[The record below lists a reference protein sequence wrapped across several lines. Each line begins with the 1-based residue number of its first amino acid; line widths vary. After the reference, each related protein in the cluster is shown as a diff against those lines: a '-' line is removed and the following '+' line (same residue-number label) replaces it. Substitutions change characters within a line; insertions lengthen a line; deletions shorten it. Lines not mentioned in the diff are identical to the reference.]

1 MSIKFQIITP
11 ERVVF
16 SDEID
21 QVTMNTQDGE
31 ITVLPNHIPLVTILK
46 SGELVCKKSG
56 QEYQMAVTGGF
67 AEIRPD
73 NSIIILADTAERA
86 EEIDI
91 AAAEAARD
99 RAIKTMQEERKLDSA
114 EYATLQ
120 ATLDKELLR
129 LKVGNKYRKIRPEIK

>member
-1 MSIKFQIITP
+1 MPIKFQIITP

-31 ITVLPNHIPLVTILK
+31 ITVLPHHIPLVSVLK
-46 SGELVCKKSG
+46 PGELICKKNG
-56 QEYQMAVTGGF
+56 QEYPMAVTGGF
-67 AEIRPD
+67 AEVRSD
-73 NSIIILADTAERA
+73 NSIIILADAAERA

-91 AAAEAARD
+91 AGAEAARE
-99 RAIKTMQEERKLDSA
+99 RALEAMKEERKLDSS
-114 EYATLQ
+114 EFATLQ
-120 ATLDKELLR
+120 ATLDRALLR